1 MNTCPITY
9 LPCEA
14 TYSEKGLKQISP
26 KLTNLNPL
34 DYTAEDLR
42 YEASVR
48 ASKIS
53 IQGVQPKLSAVISLK
68 EEKFNIVDIHGKY
81 ILKPQHHI
89 FKQVPENEDLSMK
102 LAALSGIEVPLHGLV
117 YSKDGSLTYFIKRF
131 DRLGRNKKVAV
142 EDFAQLAGL
151 SRETKY
157 NYTIE
162 KLIGLVDTYCTF
174 PVIEKAKLYNRI
186 IFNFLIGNEDMHLKN
201 YSIIIKESKAELS
214 PGYDFLNTTILLK
227 GDIEETALK
236 LKGKNKN
243 MNRELLVDYLGAE
256 RMNLASKI
264 IDNILSNFSFR
275 KTDYEKMIGASF
287 LSDKNKEKYKLLI
300 DRRFSV
306 LYL

>member
-1 MNTCPITY
+1 M
-9 LPCEA
+9 
-14 TYSEKGLKQISP
+14 KQISP